1 MILDSRLCGSLRSPR
16 DVVYSV
22 NNIHE
27 MSVGLVMMQQRDPQL
42 AKIRRRA
49 PIESNITNCNGIT
62 YFMCDGRT
70 KTTFELLQ
78 SFYWPGMYSDVSQVC
93 RIMS

>member
-1 MILDSRLCGSLRSPR
+1 
-16 DVVYSV
+16 
-22 NNIHE
+22 
-27 MSVGLVMMQQRDPQL
+27 MMQQRDPQL

-78 SFYWPGMYSDVSQVC
+78 SFYWPGIRMYLKYVESCHNCQISVKAGQHPAKAP
-93 RIMS
+93 